1 MSSYLDV
8 HEGRNP
14 LEYPN
19 QKTLKISELDTY
31 LINTSCLDAK
41 SILQNI
47 AGNLGDVNHRSRQL
61 QQVNPSFS
69 CDLHPVMICSL
80 VG

>member
-1 MSSYLDV
+1 MSYLDV

-14 LEYPN
+14 LVYPN
-19 QKTLKISELDTY
+19 QKTLKNSELDTY

-47 AGNLGDVNHRSRQL
+47 AGNLDEVIHRS
-61 QQVNPSFS
+61 
-69 CDLHPVMICSL
+69 
-80 VG
+80 

>member
-1 MSSYLDV
+1 MSSYLDI

-14 LEYPN
+14 LVKPN
-19 QKTLKISELDTY
+19 PKTLNNSELETY

-47 AGNLGDVNHRSRQL
+47 AGNLGEVNHTSTTTTNKPIIQL
-61 QQVNPSFS
+61 
-69 CDLHPVMICSL
+69 
-80 VG
+80 